1 MELITIYGRE
11 EIVFHMPIVVGG
23 RGYDPWSL
31 GQLIFSPF
39 CFIPGKADSFRV
51 IKYLERKEHNH
62 NG

>member
-39 CFIPGKADSFRV
+39 LLYPG
-51 IKYLERKEHNH
+51 
-62 NG
+62 